1 MRIAHVHGHGGLS
14 APLLL
19 GACLDAGAS
28 LAAIETGW
36 RSLGLPAAQVSSAR
50 LTLTHGVATWIDFAP
65 DPAAE
70 FFDRQ
75 SVAALLAGID
85 GSGLADRAKQRLSAM
100 LSRYAAAVERV
111 YGGEASAPAEHLSE
125 IVYLGSGVVLAL
137 EELDVDEVVAA
148 PLPLGGQS
156 EGALLY
162 PLTAE
167 LCRGA
172 SVQGRKQAQQATT
185 VAGAAILTA
194 VASRYGS
201 LPSVTLAATGYAV
214 QDDTLETPELQMV
227 LGDREGQGDAERIA
241 VIETHIDDMNPE
253 LYEAVFERLFAHGAL
268 DVTLTP
274 LFMKKNRPAT
284 KLTVLSPLPHV
295 NDLSRLILQHTSS
308 FGVRIHEAW
317 RHKLERFHRHVD
329 TRFGPIAV
337 KCGTL
342 DERIVQAAPEYD
354 ACKQAAREHGVPV
367 RLVYAEAARLA
378 AGWLTEGVPSPPSGL
393 ASP

>member
-28 LAAIETGW
+28 LAAIESGW
-36 RSLGLPAAQVSSAR
+36 RLLGLPVAQVSAAR
-50 LTLTHGVATWIDFAP
+50 VTFPQGAATRVDFTP
-65 DPAAE
+65 DLPAE

-75 SVAALLAGID
+75 SVAALLARVD
-85 GSGLADRAKQRLSAM
+85 GGGLADRAKQRLSAM
-100 LSRYAAAVERV
+100 LSRYAAAFDRV
-111 YGGEASAPAEHLSE
+111 YGGEAAIRAEYLPE

-148 PLPLGGQS
+148 PLLFGSQTEDVPPLH
-156 EGALLY
+156 

-172 SVQGRKQAQQATT
+172 SVQGQRRRGDAC
-185 VAGAAILTA
+185 VAPTIGGTAILTA
-194 VASRYGS
+194 IASRYGP
-201 LPSVTLAATGYAV
+201 LPPMTLAATGYGAH
-214 QDDTLETPELQMV
+214 DDAPDAPQLQIV

-284 KLTVLSPLPHV
+284 KLTVLSPLPRV
-295 NDLSRLILQHTSS
+295 DDLSRLILQHTSS

-329 TRFGPIAV
+329 TRYGPIAV

-342 DERIVQAAPEYD
+342 DDRIVQAAPEYD

-378 AGWLTEGVPSPPSGL
+378 AVWLKS
-393 ASP
+393 

>member
-36 RSLGLPAAQVSSAR
+36 RSLGLPVAQVSSAR
-50 LTLTHGVATWIDFAP
+50 VTLTHGVATRVDFAP
-65 DPAAE
+65 DLPAE

-75 SVAALLAGID
+75 SVAALLVRID

-100 LSRYAAAVERV
+100 LSRYGAAVERV
-111 YGGEASAPAEHLSE
+111 YGGEAAAPVEHLSE

-137 EELDVDEVVAA
+137 EELDVDEVMAA

-156 EGALLY
+156 EGAPLH

-172 SVQGRKQAQQATT
+172 SVQSRGDACVAPTI
-185 VAGAAILTA
+185 AGAAILTA
-194 VASRYGS
+194 IASRYGP
-201 LPSVTLAATGYAV
+201 LPSVTLAATGYGA
-214 QDDTLETPELQMV
+214 QDDAPEAPELQMV

-284 KLTVLSPLPHV
+284 KLTVLSPLPRV

-317 RHKLERFHRHVD
+317 RHKLERFHRQVD

-342 DERIVQAAPEYD
+342 DDRIVQAAPEYD
-354 ACKQAAREHGVPV
+354 ACKQAAREHDVPV

-378 AGWLTEGVPSPPSGL
+378 ASWLTD
-393 ASP
+393 

>member
-1 MRIAHVHGHGGLS
+1 MRIAHVHAHGGLS

-50 LTLTHGVATWIDFAP
+50 LTLTHGVATRIDFVP
-65 DPAAE
+65 GPAAE

-75 SVAALLAGID
+75 SVAALHAGID

-111 YGGEASAPAEHLSE
+111 YGGEAGAGAEHLFE
-125 IVYLGSGVVLAL
+125 IVHLGSGVVLAL
-137 EELDVDEVVAA
+137 EELDIEEVIAA

-156 EGALLY
+156 EGVLLP

-172 SVQGRKQAQQATT
+172 SVQGQKQAGQPTT

-194 VASRYGS
+194 IASRYGP
-201 LPSVTLAATGYAV
+201 LPPMTLAATGYGA
-214 QDDTLETPELQMV
+214 QDDVPDAPQLQVV
-227 LGDREGQGDAERIA
+227 LGDRERQGDAERIA

-253 LYEAVFERLFAHGAL
+253 LYEAVFECLFARGAL

-274 LFMKKNRPAT
+274 LFMKKNRPAN

-329 TRFGPIAV
+329 TRYGRIAV

-342 DERIVQAAPEYD
+342 DDRIVQAAPEYD

-378 AGWLTEGVPSPPSGL
+378 AAWLAP
-393 ASP
+393 

>member
-36 RSLGLPAAQVSSAR
+36 RSLGLPVTQVSAAR
-50 LTLTHGVATWIDFAP
+50 VTFPHGAATRIDFSS
-65 DPAAE
+65 DQTAE
-70 FFDRQ
+70 FLDRQ
-75 SVAALLAGID
+75 PVAAVLAHID
-85 GSGLADRAKQRLSAM
+85 GSGLADRPKRRLSAM
-100 LSRYAAAVERV
+100 LNRYGAAVERA
-111 YGGEASAPAEHLSE
+111 YGGDAAVRAEYLPE
-125 IVYLGSGVVLAL
+125 IVHLGSGVVLAL
-137 EELDVDEVVAA
+137 EELDVKEVVAA

-156 EGALLY
+156 EGAPLH

-172 SVQGRKQAQQATT
+172 SVRGQQRRGDACVAPTI
-185 VAGAAILTA
+185 AGAAILTA
-194 VASRYGS
+194 IASRYGP
-201 LPSVTLAATGYAV
+201 LPPMTLAAAGYGA
-214 QDDTLETPELQMV
+214 QDGASDTPQLQIV

-241 VIETHIDDMNPE
+241 IIETHIDDMNPE
-253 LYEAVFERLFAHGAL
+253 LYEAVFECLFASGAL

-274 LFMKKNRPAT
+274 LFMKKNRPAN
-284 KLTVLSPLPHV
+284 KLTVLSPLPHI

-317 RHKLERFHRHVD
+317 RHKLERFHRQVD
-329 TRFGPIAV
+329 TRYGPIAV

-342 DERIVQAAPEYD
+342 DGRIVQAAPEYD

-378 AGWLTEGVPSPPSGL
+378 ASWLKP
-393 ASP
+393 

>member
-28 LAAIETGW
+28 LAAIESGW
-36 RSLGLPAAQVSSAR
+36 RSLGLPVAQVSAAR
-50 LTLTHGVATWIDFAP
+50 VTLTHGVATRIGFAP
-65 DPAAE
+65 DLADE

-75 SVAALLAGID
+75 SVAAVLAHID
-85 GSGLADRAKQRLSAM
+85 GGGLADRAKQRLSAM

-111 YGGEASAPAEHLSE
+111 YGGEAAAPAEHLSE

-137 EELDVDEVVAA
+137 EELDVDEVMAA
-148 PLPLGGQS
+148 SLPLGGQS
-156 EGALLY
+156 AGAFLH

-172 SVQGRKQAQQATT
+172 SVRGQQQAGRPTT
-185 VAGAAILTA
+185 VGGAAILTA
-194 VASRYGS
+194 IASRYGP
-201 LPSVTLAATGYAV
+201 LPPMTLAATGYAV
-214 QDDTLETPELQMV
+214 QDDAPDAPELQMV
-227 LGDREGQGDAERIA
+227 LGDREGKGDAERIA

-253 LYEAVFERLFAHGAL
+253 LYEAVFECLFAHGAL

-274 LFMKKNRPAT
+274 LFMKKNRPAN
-284 KLTVLSPLPHV
+284 KLTVLSPLSHI

-329 TRFGPIAV
+329 TRYGPIAV

-342 DERIVQAAPEYD
+342 DDRIVQAAPEYD

-378 AGWLTEGVPSPPSGL
+378 AAWLIP
-393 ASP
+393 

>member
-28 LAAIETGW
+28 LTAIETGW
-36 RSLGLPAAQVSSAR
+36 RSLGLPVAQVSAAR
-50 LTLTHGVATWIDFAP
+50 VTFPQGAATRVDFSP
-65 DPAAE
+65 DQTAE
-70 FFDRQ
+70 FLDRQ
-75 SVAALLAGID
+75 SVTALLAHID
-85 GSGLADRAKQRLSAM
+85 DCELADRAKRRLSTM
-100 LSRYAAAVERV
+100 LNRYDTAADRV
-111 YGGEASAPAEHLSE
+111 YGGEAAEVRAEHLPE
-125 IVYLGSGVVLAL
+125 IVHLGSGVALAL
-137 EELDVDEVVAA
+137 EELAVDDVIVA
-148 PLPLGGQS
+148 PLPLGGQA
-156 EGALLY
+156 ENPPLLH
-162 PLTAE
+162 PLIAE

-172 SVQGRKQAQQATT
+172 SIQSRGDACVAPTI
-185 VAGAAILTA
+185 AGAAILA
-194 VASRYGS
+194 AIASRYG
-201 LPSVTLAATGYAV
+201 PFPPMTLAATGYGA
-214 QDDTLETPELQMV
+214 QDDAPDTPQLQIV

-241 VIETHIDDMNPE
+241 IIETHIDDMNPE
-253 LYEAVFERLFAHGAL
+253 LYEAVFERLFARGAL

-274 LFMKKNRPAT
+274 LFMKKNRPAN

-295 NDLSRLILQHTSS
+295 DELSRLILQHTSS

-342 DERIVQAAPEYD
+342 DGRIVQAAPEYD

-367 RLVYAEAARLA
+367 RLVYAEASRLA
-378 AGWLTEGVPSPPSGL
+378 ASWLTTKVLPD
-393 ASP
+393 

>member
-28 LAAIETGW
+28 LAAIGTGW
-36 RSLGLPAAQVSSAR
+36 RSLGLPVAQVSSAR
-50 LTLTHGVATWIDFAP
+50 VTLAHGVATRIDFAP

-75 SVAALLAGID
+75 SVAALLARVD
-85 GSGLADRAKQRLSAM
+85 GSGLADRVKQRLSAL
-100 LSRYAAAVERV
+100 LSRYAAAVDRV
-111 YGGEASAPAEHLSE
+111 YGGEAAAPAEHLSE
-125 IVYLGSGVVLAL
+125 IVHLGSGVVLAL

-148 PLPLGGQS
+148 PLPLGGQA
-156 EGALLY
+156 EGAPLH

-172 SVQGRKQAQQATT
+172 SVQSRGDACVAPTI
-185 VAGAAILTA
+185 AGAAILTA
-194 VASRYGS
+194 IAGRYGP

-214 QDDTLETPELQMV
+214 QDDAPDTPQLQIV
-227 LGDREGQGDAERIA
+227 LGDREGQADAERIA

-253 LYEAVFERLFAHGAL
+253 FYEAVFERLFAHGAL

-274 LFMKKNRPAT
+274 LFMKKNRPAN

-342 DERIVQAAPEYD
+342 DDRIVQAAPEYD
-354 ACKQAAREHGVPV
+354 ACKQAAHEHGVPV

-378 AGWLTEGVPSPPSGL
+378 VVWLTP
-393 ASP
+393 